1 MNYVNRPPIYKPETS
16 YEKGLDNDMKL
27 YNIPSNSDTI
37 KVIRA
42 HTEDLYDG
50 LKYFLRNFDETE
62 IQSILAMFAELE
74 NDYLKN

>member
-1 MNYVNRPPIYKPETS
+1 
-16 YEKGLDNDMKL
+16 MKL
-27 YNIPSNSDTI
+27 YNIPSNADTI

-42 HTEDLYDG
+42 HTEDLYEG

-74 NDYLKN
+74 SDYLKN